1 MFTKG
6 QGIRLFCKTCGKEQ
20 YFVVKDKRAED
31 GRRILYATCPVCS
44 SEPDDVDVLE
54 HLRLENEWYAKEQYF
69 ASHNGLFFVV
79 EAEPVPQGRPRFA
92 SVAGR
97 FVHAYDPPESV
108 KYKNLLKWHI
118 RAFQQKYPN
127 VGMLQQNIFL
137 ELKIFRSIPKAFSKK
152 KRQEIREGKLYPV
165 TKPDTD
171 NYVKT
176 VLDAAN
182 EIAFKDDSAVI
193 GILARKYYSD
203 IPRIEVALFEVEN
216 LSTVF
221 NNEFVK

>member
-20 YFVVKDKRAED
+20 FFIIKDRTD
-31 GRRILYATCPVCS
+31 NTGLRSLYAVCPVCS
-44 SEPDDVDVLE
+44 SEPEDVDVLE
-54 HLRLENEWYAKEQYF
+54 RLRLENEWYLKEQHF
-69 ASHNGLFFVV
+69 ASHHGLFFVV
-79 EAEPVPQGRPRFA
+79 EAEPVPQGRRRFA
-92 SVAGR
+92 SVGGR

-118 RAFQQKYPN
+118 RSFQQKYPN
-127 VGMLQQNIFL
+127 VGMLQNNIFL

-203 IPRIEVALFEVEN
+203 IPRIEVALFEVED
-216 LSTVF
+216 LSTVC
-221 NNEFVK
+221 NNEFIK